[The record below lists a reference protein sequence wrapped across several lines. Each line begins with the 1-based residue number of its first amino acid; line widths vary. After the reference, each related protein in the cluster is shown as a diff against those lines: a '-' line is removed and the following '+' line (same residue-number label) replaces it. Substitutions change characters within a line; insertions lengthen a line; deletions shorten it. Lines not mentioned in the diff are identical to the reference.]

1 MDRRPFIALYA
12 AFGMTIEDLSIGW
25 ERPRVPQRD
34 MAVSPHFYRSLSNF
48 RYGL

>member
-12 AFGMTIEDLSIGW
+12 VPGMTEGLSIVW